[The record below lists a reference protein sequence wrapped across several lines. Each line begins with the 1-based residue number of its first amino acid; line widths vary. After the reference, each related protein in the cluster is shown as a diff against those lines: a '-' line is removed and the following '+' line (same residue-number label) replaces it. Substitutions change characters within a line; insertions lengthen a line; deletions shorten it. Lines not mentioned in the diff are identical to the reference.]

1 MTVVSNTSPLSN
13 LAAIAHI
20 ELLLEI
26 YGTITIPTAVA
37 DELSRAGPDALG
49 VTEVP
54 NLAWIEIRPVTN
66 RPLVEHLGGD
76 RLLHLGEAEAIALA
90 VELGAERLL
99 MKEILSITSVEPI
112 EGKVTIKVPYLTTS
126 KPCPFD
132 ERWEIVT
139 EKE

>member
-49 VTEVP
+49 VREVP

-66 RPLVEHLGGD
+66 RPLVEHLRGD
-76 RLLHLGEAEAIALA
+76 RLLHLGEAEAIAPRSRA
-90 VELGAERLL
+90 GCRATSHRRAAGSARGNSFGSSNSRGFGN
-99 MKEILSITSVEPI
+99 LSCCKS
-112 EGKVTIKVPYLTTS
+112 S
-126 KPCPFD
+126 
-132 ERWEIVT
+132 
-139 EKE
+139 